1 MLERPSFLHE
11 FNVRTHALFNLALV
25 LFGLG
30 LLIGAT
36 FAIRHLRES
45 PMWWFMLALIA
56 VWPVAFC
63 TILFVP
69 LAYRGGK
76 YRAVIQDGRLR
87 IESPHWIF
95 GDSFELPLSEI
106 AQLVV
111 RKKESRRDL
120 HGIRAGD
127 GTTYPL
133 DASFS
138 GRRHIRAEE
147 LFAVI
152 RRLRPEIPTV
162 EER

>member
-1 MLERPSFLHE
+1 MPERPAFLHE
-11 FNVRTHALFNLALV
+11 LDVRGHALLNIALV

-30 LLIGAT
+30 LLVGAT
-36 FAIRHLRES
+36 LAIRVTRES

-56 VWPVAFC
+56 VWPVAIC
-63 TILFVP
+63 AILFVP

-76 YRAVIQDGRLR
+76 YRVVIQDGRLR

-95 GDSFELPLSEI
+95 GESFELPLSEI

-111 RKKESRRDL
+111 RNKESSRHL
-120 HGIRAGD
+120 HGIRAID
-127 GTTYPL
+127 GTVYQL

-138 GRRHIRAEE
+138 GRRHIEAEQ

-152 RRLRPEIPTV
+152 RRLRPEIPIV
-162 EER
+162 EKR